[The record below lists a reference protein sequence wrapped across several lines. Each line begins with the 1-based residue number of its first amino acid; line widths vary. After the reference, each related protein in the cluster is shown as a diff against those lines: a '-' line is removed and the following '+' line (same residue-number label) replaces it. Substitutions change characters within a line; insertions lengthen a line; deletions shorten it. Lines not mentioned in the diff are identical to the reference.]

1 MQGAWTPYITLQHAC
16 IPSLY
21 RTFIDLISILF
32 YLLSIFSYCGKRQ
45 HNAMVQKSIL
55 LKKAFFILYII
66 SIMVTT
72 TTLKI
77 QHYALFDV

>member
-1 MQGAWTPYITLQHAC
+1 
-16 IPSLY
+16 
-21 RTFIDLISILF
+21 
-32 YLLSIFSYCGKRQ
+32 
-45 HNAMVQKSIL
+45 MVQKSIL